1 MKDFKEWK
9 DSEFQGNL
17 NLRQSYINILQPSKS
32 QTDKIHGSTKR
43 LNIQSTFMAPAQLS
57 PLETRFL
64 LAGGGSG
71 GWPRSSRSSSRLSR
85 LPRSPC
91 PEIGFSLSVS
101 DFSALSREQT
111 RNLKWISTWFTTNQ
125 EWSENICGNL
135 ALGCRQPCTQV
146 FVQVFYQRT
155 LAKMELAMMAWYRLE
170 SKHKK
175 SLIWQSCLLQ
185 LDQAEEKALALN
197 YAALFCESSLES
209 GDFYWANN
217 SKHLLGLA

>member
-1 MKDFKEWK
+1 MVQQNAW
-9 DSEFQGNL
+9 
-17 NLRQSYINILQPSKS
+17 
-32 QTDKIHGSTKR
+32 
-43 LNIQSTFMAPAQLS
+43 IQSTFMAPAQLS

-111 RNLKWISTWFTTNQ
+111 RNLKWIPTWFTIQ
-125 EWSENICGNL
+125 PKKEWSENIRGNL

-170 SKHKK
+170 SKLKIVDLTIL
-175 SLIWQSCLLQ
+175 SASVGSSWG
-185 LDQAEEKALALN
+185 
-197 YAALFCESSLES
+197 ESSGSQLCGAVLWEQPQVWW
-209 GDFYWANN
+209 FLL
-217 SKHLLGLA
+217 SKQ